1 MAVAHKQ
8 TTQRVLVL
16 RRRRRYAFAL
26 GPTGRWTFAA
36 LLAAGLYRSI
46 PSEPDLELRTT
57 VGQYLRF
64 EYSSRR
70 APEMQARAEQHAT
83 DALLAVTD
91 DVLNAH
97 VEIEAI
103 SVRGPVL
110 PAPLPRTA
118 VVHVRYRVLKD
129 QTTLEANDRYLAFGK
144 SMTSGWHYTGE
155 RAPLLYWLAP
165 F

>member
-16 RRRRRYAFAL
+16 RRRSRYAFTL
-26 GPTGRWTFAA
+26 GPTGRWTLAA

-46 PSEPDLELRTT
+46 PSEPDLELRTS
-57 VGQYLRF
+57 VSQYLGF
-64 EYSSRR
+64 EYSARR
-70 APEMQARAEQHAT
+70 APEMQARAAERAS

-91 DVLNAH
+91 DVLNAR
-97 VEIEAI
+97 VELEAI

-110 PAPLPRTA
+110 PPPLPRTA
-118 VVHVRYRVLKD
+118 VVRVRYRVVNGE
-129 QTTLEANDRYLAFGK
+129 TTLEASERYLAFGK
-144 SMTSGWHYTGE
+144 SLTSSWRYAGDRG
-155 RAPLLYWLAP
+155 AFLYWLVP